1 MDKVKAKPSKPRSNR
16 RDERRTN
23 EFSRTLRETGQKVGE
38 FARKVWQAI
47 LSLFSKTGKSLQNLW
62 HSFLRSFAR
71 WADPRLEPYRDKT
84 RPNFEVTE
92 ANRSE
97 STPRP
102 IDSSELT
109 QTGPDEAVVVEQ
121 IYNPP
126 APETREDL
134 FALLREAPMSVL
146 TAAERKAMAA
156 VLSLPGVQV
165 SELMTPA
172 TKIVF
177 VNHSEALGPLVLDRL
192 YHSGFT
198 HFPVIEG
205 KNQIVGTLETTLLNS
220 LDVKETRTAKQVMDP
235 RVYYIRSDY
244 SLEQALKAFL
254 RTSSQMMLVVDHYE
268 KLMGMLTFAQL
279 IDYLFSEK
287 FRDDFDRDNDR
298 LAVAKR
304 K

>member
-1 MDKVKAKPSKPRSNR
+1 MDKVKAKPSKNQPRTS
-16 RDERRTN
+16 
-23 EFSRTLRETGQKVGE
+23 EFSRTLRETGQKLSE
-38 FARKVWQAI
+38 FARQIWRAI
-47 LSLFSKTGKSLQNLW
+47 LTGLKKIGRGVQELW
-62 HSFLRSFAR
+62 HSFLCSFAR

-84 RPNFEVTE
+84 RPNLTVT
-92 ANRSE
+92 NKS
-97 STPRP
+97 
-102 IDSSELT
+102 DSPKLAVAAELN
-109 QTGPDEAVVVEQ
+109 QADSNEAVVVEQ

-156 VLSLPGVQV
+156 VLSLPDVKV
-165 SELMTPA
+165 AELMTPA

-177 VNHSEALGPLVLDRL
+177 VNQGEVLGPLVLDRL

-205 KNQIVGTLETTLLNS
+205 KNQIIGTLETTLLNS
-220 LDVKETRTAKQVMDP
+220 LDIKETSTAKQVMDP
-235 RVYYIRSDY
+235 RAYYIRSDY

-254 RTSSQMMLVVDHYE
+254 RTNSHMMLVVDHYE

-279 IDYLFSEK
+279 IEYLFSEK

>member
-1 MDKVKAKPSKPRSNR
+1 MDKVKAKPSKNR
-16 RDERRTN
+16 NSRHERKTSEFRRT
-23 EFSRTLRETGQKVGE
+23 LGETWQKVCE
-38 FARKVWQAI
+38 FASKVWQAI
-47 LSLFSKTGKSLQNLW
+47 LSLLRKIGKSLQNLW

-84 RPNFEVTE
+84 RPNLEIPQDD
-92 ANRSE
+92 R
-97 STPRP
+97 TP
-102 IDSSELT
+102 SSSKLAHAPELS
-109 QTGPDEAVVVEQ
+109 QTSPDEAVVVEQ

-156 VLSLPGVQV
+156 VLSLPDVQV

-177 VNHSEALGPLVLDRL
+177 VNQGEVLGPLVLDRL

-205 KNQIVGTLETTLLNS
+205 KNQIIGTLETTLLNS
-220 LDVKETRTAKQVMDP
+220 LDIKETSTARQVMDP

-254 RTSSQMMLVVDHYE
+254 RTNSHMMLVVDRYE

-279 IDYLFSEK
+279 INYLFSEK